1 MKKGV
6 AKVPL
11 TLYDWELIKETFS
24 SFGLGLGIFLFL
36 FVMSRVMSL
45 SEVIA
50 RGASPVIV
58 MALILSAVVSSLGFA
73 FPPSYLFSVLV
84 SVGRLSAD
92 GELVALLSSGI
103 SLKRL
108 AYPML
113 ALSGAVVL
121 FSLTFQLYLA
131 PLSNRAI
138 KGFAVKAMME
148 TPSSSLKPG
157 EFFQLKRGV
166 WIYCGKVREKRIKDV
181 FLYDSGRK
189 TGIVRIIMAKK
200 AEVSIDPVENT
211 LIFAFRKGHIY
222 SALKDGYKHL
232 SFKLYVLTMEN
243 PFLSGSLGS
252 ETKRDL
258 TLPALLA
265 RLRRDRDVSKR
276 RYLNTLLHLHKR
288 FAVPF
293 SALVF
298 TLLGIPL
305 GVFARRSGKWMGSVI
320 TLGGLMLY
328 FGLLALFQD
337 VALKGLL
344 PAGLAVWA
352 PNLILG
358 GVGVWLIHRK
368 SERVGL

>member
-1 MKKGV
+1 MGKRLKSL
-6 AKVPL
+6 PL
-11 TLYDWELIKETFS
+11 TLYDWELIKETVS

-45 SEVIA
+45 SEIIA
-50 RGASPVIV
+50 RGASPIIV
-58 MALILSAVVSSLGFA
+58 LALILSAVVSSLGFA

-92 GELVALLSSGI
+92 GELVALLSSGV

-108 AYPML
+108 SYPL
-113 ALSGAVVL
+113 LLLSGGVVL
-121 FSLTFQLYLA
+121 LSLTFQLYLS

-157 EFFQLKRGV
+157 EFFQLRKGV
-166 WIYCGKVREKRIKDV
+166 WIYCGKVKGKRIKDV

-189 TGIVRIIMAKK
+189 TGVVRIIMARK
-200 AEVSIDPVENT
+200 AKVSIDPADNT
-211 LIFAFRKGHIY
+211 LVFSFRNGNIY
-222 SALKDGYKHL
+222 SAMKDGYKHL
-232 SFKLYVLTMEN
+232 SFQRYVLSMEN
-243 PFLSGSLGS
+243 PFLSGSMGS

-258 TLPALLA
+258 ILPALLA
-265 RLRRDRDVSKR
+265 RLARDRKVSKK
-276 RYLNTLLHLHKR
+276 RYLNTLLHLYKR

-298 TLLGIPL
+298 ALLGISL
-305 GVFARRSGKWMGSVI
+305 GVFARRSGKWMGSII

-337 VALKGLL
+337 IALKGIL

-352 PNLILG
+352 PNLLLG
-358 GVGVWLIHRK
+358 ATGLWLIFKR

>member
-1 MKKGV
+1 MKR
-6 AKVPL
+6 ANRLPI
-11 TLYDWELIKETFS
+11 TTYDWELMRETFS

-45 SEVIA
+45 SEIIA
-50 RGASPVIV
+50 RGASPIII

-92 GELVALLSSGI
+92 GELIALLSSGI
-103 SLKRL
+103 SLKRI
-108 AYPML
+108 AYPL
-113 ALSGAVVL
+113 VALSAGVVVL
-121 FSLTFQLYLA
+121 SLLFQLYLA

-157 EFFQLKRGV
+157 EFFQLKRGI
-166 WIYCGKVREKRIKDV
+166 WIYCGKVKGKKIKDV
-181 FLYDSGRK
+181 FLYDSGKK

-200 AEVSIDPVENT
+200 ATVSINPFDNT
-211 LIFAFRKGHIY
+211 LNFAFSNGNIY
-222 SALKDGYKHL
+222 SAMKDGYKQL
-232 SFKLYVLTMEN
+232 SFKLYVLSMEN

-265 RLRRDRDVSKR
+265 RLKRDREVSKR
-276 RYLNTLLHLHKR
+276 RFLNTLLHMHKR

-293 SALVF
+293 SAMVF
-298 TLLGIPL
+298 ALLGIPL
-305 GVFARRSGKWMGSVI
+305 GVFARRSGKWTGSII
-320 TLGGLMLY
+320 TLAGLMLY

-337 VALKGLL
+337 IALKGLL
-344 PAGLAVWA
+344 PAALAVWA
-352 PNLILG
+352 PNIILG
-358 GVGVWLIHRK
+358 GTGLWLIKRK
-368 SERVGL
+368 SEGVGL

>member
-1 MKKGV
+1 MRDRPR
-6 AKVPL
+6 VPL

-45 SEVIA
+45 SEIIA
-50 RGASPVIV
+50 RGASPIIV

-73 FPPSYLFSVLV
+73 FPPSYLFSVLI

-92 GELVALLSSGI
+92 GELIALLSSGI
-103 SLKRL
+103 SLKRI
-108 AYPML
+108 AYPL
-113 ALSGAVVL
+113 VTLSLGVVAL
-121 FSLTFQLYLA
+121 SLTFQLYIA

-157 EFFQLKRGV
+157 EFLQLRKGI
-166 WIYCGKVREKRIKDV
+166 WIHCGRVKGKKIKDV

-200 AEVSIDPVENT
+200 AKVSIDPLDNT
-211 LIFAFRKGHIY
+211 LNFAFRNGHIY
-222 SALKDGYKHL
+222 SKLKDGYKHL
-232 SFKLYVLTMEN
+232 SFKLYVLSMEN
-243 PFLSGSLGS
+243 PFLSGSMGS

-258 TLPALLA
+258 PLPALLS
-265 RLRRDRDVSKR
+265 RLKRDRTISEK

-298 TLLGIPL
+298 AFLGIPL
-305 GVFARRSGKWMGSVI
+305 GVFARRSGKWTGSVI

-337 VALKGLL
+337 IALKGLL
-344 PAGLAVWA
+344 PAGLAVWT
-352 PNLILG
+352 PNLLLG
-358 GVGVWLIHRK
+358 GTGLWLIKRK

>member
-1 MKKGV
+1 MGKRTSRI
-6 AKVPL
+6 PL

-45 SEVIA
+45 SEIIA
-50 RGASPVIV
+50 RGASPIIV

-103 SLKRL
+103 SLKRI

-113 ALSGAVVL
+113 LLSAGVV
-121 FSLTFQLYLA
+121 SLSLLFQLYLA

-157 EFFQLKRGV
+157 EFLQLKKGV
-166 WIYCGKVREKRIKDV
+166 WIYCGKVREKKIKDV

-189 TGIVRIIMAKK
+189 TGMLRIILAKK
-200 AEVSIDPVENT
+200 AKVSIDPFENT
-211 LIFAFRKGHIY
+211 LNFAFKDGHIY

-232 SFKLYVLTMEN
+232 SFKLYVLSMEN

-252 ETKRDL
+252 ETKKDL

-265 RLRRDRDVSKR
+265 RLKVDKGISKR

-298 TLLGIPL
+298 ALLGIPL

-337 VALKGLL
+337 IALKGLL
-344 PAGLAVWA
+344 PASLAVWA

-358 GVGVWLIHRK
+358 GTGVWLIKRR
-368 SERVGL
+368 SEGVGL